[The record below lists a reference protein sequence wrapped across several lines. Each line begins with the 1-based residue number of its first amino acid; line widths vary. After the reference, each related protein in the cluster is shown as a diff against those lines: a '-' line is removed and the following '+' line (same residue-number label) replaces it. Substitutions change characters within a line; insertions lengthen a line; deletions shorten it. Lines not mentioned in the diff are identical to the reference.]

1 MIRTRLHIVA
11 LVAAGALVGCTDASS
26 GGGAGGAAGSGGAA
40 GMGGAGGVGGTAGIG
55 GGAGGMGGVGG
66 GANSPPE
73 ATIVEPSMDSGTNN
87 ADYAY
92 DDFDSGMSLWYKDV
106 TLEGLGTD
114 EEDGTLTGDSLVWKT
129 NQTGVQ
135 AEVLGTGE
143 NPTVRLYSDD
153 CFGTT
158 HVITLEVTDGDD
170 ETTASEPR
178 TLMIW
183 TLC

>member
-1 MIRTRLHIVA
+1 VRQAWVA
-11 LVAAGALVGCTDASS
+11 LAAWVAA
-26 GGGAGGAAGSGGAA
+26 
-40 GMGGAGGVGGTAGIG
+40 
-55 GGAGGMGGVGG
+55 
-66 GANSPPE
+66 NSAPE
-73 ATIVEPSMDSGTNN
+73 ATIVEPSMDSGSSNP
-87 ADYAY
+87 DYAY
-92 DDFDSGMSLWYKDV
+92 DGYDDGMALWYKDV
-106 TLEGLGTD
+106 TLEGLGED
-114 EEDGTLTGDSLVWKT
+114 VEDGTLTGDALVWKT
-129 NQTGVQ
+129 DQTELQ

-158 HVITLEVTDGDD
+158 HIITLEVTDSDD

>member
-1 MIRTRLHIVA
+1 M
-11 LVAAGALVGCTDASS
+11 
-26 GGGAGGAAGSGGAA
+26 
-40 GMGGAGGVGGTAGIG
+40 
-55 GGAGGMGGVGG
+55 
-66 GANSPPE
+66 
-73 ATIVEPSMDSGTNN
+73 
-87 ADYAY
+87 
-92 DDFDSGMSLWYKDV
+92 

-114 EEDGTLTGDSLVWKT
+114 DEDGSLTGDSLVWKT
-129 NQTGVQ
+129 DQTGVQ

-158 HVITLEVTDGDD
+158 HVITLEVTDSDGG
-170 ETTASEPR
+170 TTVSEPR